1 MIPGCTTEGGDIAGM
16 NNLATCYANGT
27 GVAINPGHAMHLYR
41 QAARAGYSIAQHNLG
56 GVYCKGQ
63 IIPRDLKLAVMWYKR
78 ATAQGVYQSDYWLGV
93 IYEAYWTKKELRI
106 AVSLMLQG
114 FKRSQRL

>member
-1 MIPGCTTEGGDIAGM
+1 MIPGCTAEGGDIAGM

-27 GVAINPGHAMHLYR
+27 GVAINPGRTMRLYR

-78 ATAQGVYQSDYWLGV
+78 ATAQGVYQSDYWLGA
-93 IYEAYWTKKELRI
+93 IYDYQGGREK
-106 AVSLMLQG
+106 AVKHM
-114 FKRSQRL
+114 RTAAAHHEPDAVA